1 MRIHKDDEL
10 PSIDM
15 TPMIDCVFLLL
26 IFFLVAA
33 TIRKKHNELPI
44 DLPSSGNAVVK
55 KAKDN
60 TIIISIVKAK
70 GNDVL
75 YAFSTMGDTM
85 TTTGGAREMKTLQQ
99 LVTSIKE
106 AAVSDPNRKAR
117 IDADQGVPWGK
128 VSQVID
134 HLEMYQIRRIGFR
147 TSDNTS
153 SSGGG

>member
-1 MRIHKDDEL
+1 MRIAKDEDL

-55 KAKDN
+55 KAQDN
-60 TIIISIVKAK
+60 TIIVSIVKAK
-70 GNDVL
+70 GDDVL
-75 YAFSTMGDTM
+75 YAFTTMGDTM
-85 TTTGGAREMKTLQQ
+85 TTTGGAREMKTWQQ

-106 AAVSDPNRKAR
+106 AATADPNRKAR
-117 IDADQGVPWGK
+117 VDADQGVAWGK
-128 VSQVID
+128 VAQVID
-134 HLEMYQIRRIGFR
+134 HLEMYQIRRIGLR

-153 SSGGG
+153 ASGG